1 MSQYFDN
8 DKNIKS
14 ERKIIKFNFNNKV
27 FSIYSDNGV
36 FSKDRF
42 DYGTR
47 VLLNSVDIDKLSG
60 NVLDLGCG
68 LGVVGIILGTFNKCI
83 NIDMVDINE
92 RAISLVRDNL
102 TLNKVKANAFSSDVY
117 SNVNKKYD
125 YIITNPPI
133 RAGKEVVRKF
143 LFGGYDYLNDNG
155 MLYFVMRKDHGVK
168 SMIKELESKYN
179 ELNNKIDTYEYKN
192 TEERE
197 MDEKYKSY
205 LDNKISSLND
215 EIKIVNKEL
224 DELRDI
230 ELKDVTIVNK
240 IKEYIDKLDNDLARI
255 DRILNESANMDISFE
270 VYERLESAKEELE
283 SKQIRNKDTL
293 EKAEKVLENV
303 RINRTN
309 SNSKKE
315 ILEEEF
321 DKCTIKKN
329 NISTKLKEDNYINTT
344 ERIIDINEKEKIR
357 VELDY
362 LNNKKDVIYVDAIK
376 VKDELIREWSTK
388 KENFVERTNN
398 YKEEIIK
405 EQEEK
410 NVDKVEVVNN
420 KPVIEENE
428 ILRNEELIL
437 EEKPEYKEIE
447 EEKEITSE
455 EKKNNNRIELD
466 W

>member
-1 MSQYFDN
+1 MNNNFEA
-8 DKNIKS
+8 IKS
-14 ERKIIKFNFNNKV
+14 LV
-27 FSIYSDNGV
+27 S
-36 FSKDRF
+36 
-42 DYGTR
+42 
-47 VLLNSVDIDKLSG
+47 LLVKKSGFDIDKNYSEEELAKTKENIQKLQSEKESS
-60 NVLDLGCG
+60 NNQKTLGKIIDT
-68 LGVVGIILGTFNKCI
+68 LKLRQANWENNAEIVGK
-83 NIDMVDINE
+83 
-92 RAISLVRDNL
+92 SL
-102 TLNKVKANAFSSDVY
+102 LNAYKEGKDYSQVKARIELLGNLAYKGTENLSAGNLY
-117 SNVNKKYD
+117 SK
-125 YIITNPPI
+125 
-133 RAGKEVVRKF
+133 
-143 LFGGYDYLNDNG
+143 L
-155 MLYFVMRKDHGVK
+155 
-168 SMIKELESKYN
+168 SELESKYN

-293 EKAEKVLENV
+293 EKAEKMLENV

-315 ILEEEF
+315 ILEEEL
-321 DKCTIKKN
+321 DKCTTKKN
-329 NISTKLKEDNYINTT
+329 NISTKLKEDNYINTI

-388 KENFVERTNN
+388 KENFVEKTNN

-428 ILRNEELIL
+428 ILRNEELTL

-447 EEKEITSE
+447 EEKETKKEMISE

>member
-1 MSQYFDN
+1 MNNNFEA
-8 DKNIKS
+8 IKS
-14 ERKIIKFNFNNKV
+14 LV
-27 FSIYSDNGV
+27 S
-36 FSKDRF
+36 
-42 DYGTR
+42 
-47 VLLNSVDIDKLSG
+47 LLVKKSGFDIDKNYSEEELAKTKENIQKLQSEKESS
-60 NVLDLGCG
+60 NNQKTLGKIIDT
-68 LGVVGIILGTFNKCI
+68 LKLRQANWENNAEIVGK
-83 NIDMVDINE
+83 
-92 RAISLVRDNL
+92 SL
-102 TLNKVKANAFSSDVY
+102 LNAYKEGKDYSQVKARIELLGNLAYKGTENLSAGNLY
-117 SNVNKKYD
+117 SK
-125 YIITNPPI
+125 
-133 RAGKEVVRKF
+133 
-143 LFGGYDYLNDNG
+143 L
-155 MLYFVMRKDHGVK
+155 
-168 SMIKELESKYN
+168 SELESKYN

-293 EKAEKVLENV
+293 EKAEKMLENV

-309 SNSKKE
+309 SKSKKE
-315 ILEEEF
+315 ILEEEL
-321 DKCTIKKN
+321 DKCTTKKN

-405 EQEEK
+405 EQEET

-428 ILRNEELIL
+428 ILQNEELIL

-447 EEKEITSE
+447 EEKETKKEMTSE

>member
-1 MSQYFDN
+1 MNNNFEA
-8 DKNIKS
+8 IKS
-14 ERKIIKFNFNNKV
+14 LV
-27 FSIYSDNGV
+27 S
-36 FSKDRF
+36 
-42 DYGTR
+42 
-47 VLLNSVDIDKLSG
+47 LLVKKSGFDIDKNYSEEELAKTKENIQKLQSEKESSNNQKTLG
-60 NVLDLGCG
+60 NIIDTLKLRQANWENNAEI
-68 LGVVGIILGTFNKCI
+68 VGK
-83 NIDMVDINE
+83 
-92 RAISLVRDNL
+92 SL
-102 TLNKVKANAFSSDVY
+102 LNAYKEGKDYSQVKARIELLGNLAYKGTENLSAGNLY
-117 SNVNKKYD
+117 SK
-125 YIITNPPI
+125 
-133 RAGKEVVRKF
+133 
-143 LFGGYDYLNDNG
+143 L
-155 MLYFVMRKDHGVK
+155 
-168 SMIKELESKYN
+168 SELESKYN

-293 EKAEKVLENV
+293 EKAEKMLENV

-315 ILEEEF
+315 ILEEEL
-321 DKCTIKKN
+321 DKCTTKKN

-405 EQEEK
+405 EQKEK

-428 ILRNEELIL
+428 ILQNEELIL

-447 EEKEITSE
+447 EEKETKKEMTSE